1 MATRGLLCGV
11 EGGAPQEVVV
21 SRTGRSKC
29 PRCIVRCHAAP
40 PSVDA
45 LLSMLTSCVER
56 KTERN
61 TPVLVRLQ
69 SWGGG
74 NLLVRHV
81 LHVVQSGVIHCTAHR
96 VAMPVHP
103 AGHLQR
109 PGASK

>member
-56 KTERN
+56 KTEREIH
-61 TPVLVRLQ
+61 Q
-69 SWGGG
+69 SWYDYSHGVGGT
-74 NLLVRHV
+74 
-81 LHVVQSGVIHCTAHR
+81 CWC
-96 VAMPVHP
+96 AMC
-103 AGHLQR
+103 
-109 PGASK
+109 SM